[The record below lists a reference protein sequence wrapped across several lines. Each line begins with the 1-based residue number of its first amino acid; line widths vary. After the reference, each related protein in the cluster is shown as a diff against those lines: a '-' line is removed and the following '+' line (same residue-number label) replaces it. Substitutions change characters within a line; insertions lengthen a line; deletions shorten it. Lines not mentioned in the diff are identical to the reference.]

1 MEENAACHRCQS
13 QLGTTSYQES
23 GAPLCVPCYEQLSA
37 PPRLKTW
44 EALLRTMLAGGLAG
58 TLLALG
64 AAVLIIVT
72 GRDFALYW
80 MLVGGLLARACNLG
94 SERRVSRGF
103 RLLAL
108 GLLYCSI
115 GTSWLFCFV
124 YWGLFGFPN
133 DKGSQSSAGQ
143 NMPFAQMLKLP
154 QNSPTPVP
162 VASATPQ
169 IATAPVPDTSVAPEP
184 SPKDMGLGLLL
195 LCLLPPLVI
204 VGSPNVVM
212 IASPIGILI
221 YGLAMMQVWKGT
233 APQVGELTGPHPA

>member
-1 MEENAACHRCQS
+1 MEENTACHRCQS
-13 QLGTTSYQES
+13 PLGSTVYHES
-23 GAPLCVPCYEQLSA
+23 GAPLCGTCFERLSA

-44 EALLRTMLAGGLAG
+44 EALLRTVLAGGLAG

-80 MLVGGLLARACNLG
+80 MLVGGLLAKACNLG

-115 GTSWLFCFV
+115 GTSWLFCFG
-124 YWGLFGFPN
+124 YWGLFGFP
-133 DKGSQSSAGQ
+133 KEEGSTTSAGQ

-154 QNSPTPVP
+154 RSTPTPVP
-162 VASATPQ
+162 AASATPQ
-169 IATAPVPDTSVAPEP
+169 IATTPLPDNSVAPEP
-184 SPKDMGLGLLL
+184 SPKEMGLGLLL

-204 VGSPNVVM
+204 VGSPILVM
-212 IASPIGILI
+212 IASPISILI

-233 APQVGELTGPHPA
+233 AAQVGELTGPHPA